1 MNDQQ
6 KLEYEQASED
16 WRHRDTLTCQMP
28 AVLVIVGGVVVAE
41 AFKLPVGTP
50 IYIRHVL
57 LLFALGLAFS
67 LTLALTQNICLQQKG
82 SVIIKELNTST
93 KRFCFG
99 MWGSI
104 SLLILSWA
112 ISISLGVLC
121 WLSFFGN
128 LWSCAGSP

>member
-1 MNDQQ
+1 MDDQQ

-16 WRHRDTLTCQMP
+16 WRHRDTLTWQMP
-28 AVLVIVGGVVVAE
+28 AVLVVVGGVVVAE

-57 LLFALGLAFS
+57 LLFALGFAFT
-67 LTLALTQNICLQQKG
+67 LTVTLTQNICLQQKG
-82 SVIIKELNTST
+82 SVIIKALNPKT
-93 KRFCFG
+93 KRFSFG
-99 MWGSI
+99 MLGSI
-104 SLLILSWA
+104 LLLILSWA
-112 ISISLGVLC
+112 ISIFLGVLC